1 MPKKASPRPRVAE
14 QPLLQRV
21 MAAFGAAATLVAI
34 GLLTHDALRPAA
46 SPDLSAR
53 IVEVQ
58 PAGAAYVARVR
69 VDNAG
74 GDTASDVE
82 LEGQLGDQSASAT
95 LAYVPG
101 RGHAIAFLR
110 FDADPHDATVS
121 VKGWSAP

>member
-1 MPKKASPRPRVAE
+1 MPKKSAPKPRVAE
-14 QPLLQRV
+14 QPVLQGV
-21 MAAFGAAATLVAI
+21 MAAIGAVAILSAI
-34 GLLTHDALRPAA
+34 GLLLHDALRPAA
-46 SPDLSAR
+46 APDLSAR

-58 PAGAAYVARVR
+58 PAGQAYVARVR

-74 GDTASDVE
+74 GDTASDVA

-110 FDADPHDATVS
+110 FDADPHAATVA